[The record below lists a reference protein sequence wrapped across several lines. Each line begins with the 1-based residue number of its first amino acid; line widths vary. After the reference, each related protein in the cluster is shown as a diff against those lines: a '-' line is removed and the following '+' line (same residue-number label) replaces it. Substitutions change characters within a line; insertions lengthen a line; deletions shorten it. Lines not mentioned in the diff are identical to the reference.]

1 MRSHAFEI
9 DFQLTNFNVSEF
21 EEDCERLNN
30 CLMAQYSNQPF
41 ASDDNFTRNL
51 TFIHILGPGSGH
63 GKRDKPSCAAVRGI
77 AKTPFMT
84 IMSKDKLCSAWA
96 IKTMTHLADAN
107 SNGRDG
113 HYHNFKQGLPVQQRE
128 AEALYRLAEVPLTP
142 FDIPELAQ
150 FQTAHPWTIH
160 TC

>member
-9 DFQLTNFNVSEF
+9 DFQLANFNVSEF
-21 EEDCERLNN
+21 EEDSERLNN

-51 TFIHILGPGSGH
+51 TFIHILGPESGH
-63 GKRDKPSCAAVRGI
+63 GKRDKPSCAAARGI

-107 SNGRDG
+107 SNSKDG

-128 AEALYRLAEVPLTP
+128 AEALYRIAEVPLTP

-150 FQTAHPWTIH
+150 FQTAHQWTIH